1 MDNSAYKIPTKDLFK
16 LQNRTILVSGGLGG
30 VGSPLIISILE
41 SGADVICLDLP
52 EHPPDLERFH
62 TVATEN
68 GARYF
73 YYSVNVTDADQV
85 SQSMQQAV
93 KALRYPLRGVV
104 TTAGISGESDAV
116 DYPPED
122 FRRVFDIN
130 VMGTF
135 LVVQAAA
142 RVMREQKAAGSVV
155 LIASMS
161 GSVAN
166 RGVNTAAYNS
176 SKAAVQQLAR
186 SLAAEWGNQ
195 SDSPPIRV
203 NSISPGYIFTRLTDG
218 ALSRPEVKAQWLDG
232 SMLGRFSHPEEYRA
246 PILFLLSDGSSFMTG
261 ADLRCDGGHTA
272 W

>member
-1 MDNSAYKIPTKDLFK
+1 
-16 LQNRTILVSGGLGG
+16 
-30 VGSPLIISILE
+30 
-41 SGADVICLDLP
+41 
-52 EHPPDLERFH
+52 
-62 TVATEN
+62 
-68 GARYF
+68 
-73 YYSVNVTDADQV
+73 
-85 SQSMQQAV
+85 MQQAV

-166 RGVNTAAYNS
+166 RVRIDNC
-176 SKAAVQQLAR
+176 
-186 SLAAEWGNQ
+186 Q
-195 SDSPPIRV
+195 SIYHGLESV
-203 NSISPGYIFTRLTDG
+203 
-218 ALSRPEVKAQWLDG
+218 
-232 SMLGRFSHPEEYRA
+232 
-246 PILFLLSDGSSFMTG
+246 
-261 ADLRCDGGHTA
+261 C
-272 W
+272 